1 MIVPDSILQIS
12 LCFYIENEL
21 QGVERGDV
29 QKLKERV
36 KLCVNGR
43 PFWTS
48 RGCGS
53 IMQSLK
59 VSIAARGSWVQI
71 PAMLPVKQHDLK
83 YVALSKCSFTHKI
96 WTIIVAI
103 CLIVVRIK

>member
-1 MIVPDSILQIS
+1 MIVPDFILQIS
-12 LCFYIENEL
+12 LCFYVENEL

-59 VSIAARGSWVQI
+59 VSIGARWSWVQI

-83 YVALSKCSFTHKI
+83 YVALSKCSFTHKT
-96 WTIIVAI
+96 WAIIVAI
-103 CLIVVRIK
+103 YLIAVRIK